1 MLSACRKSE
10 SPLRSEED
18 RKGIDAIIQRNQ
30 NIDSLLVLLDT
41 FKKENDLYGQV
52 ATYEKLGKVYRENAS
67 FENAILYHKSA
78 LEIAIQM
85 NDTLEIVK
93 ALNNQG
99 TNYRRI
105 GILIEASECHFR
117 ALHLIEKMHGRT
129 YEVKK
134 SRLVA
139 LNGIGNIYFS
149 LGNNDAAE
157 KVFRK
162 SLAGEKELDS
172 ALGQAI
178 NTANIGSIFESRGQY
193 DSAYVYFQQSLSYNQ
208 QAQSK
213 LGISLCYNYFGR
225 LHEKEGKLDE
235 ALANYRKAYD
245 IMKGD
250 SDHWHWLESCI
261 SMARV
266 LLILNNPDSAQTY
279 LAQAR
284 ETAKAINSFEHLSAI
299 YKLDYEYFLGQNDCK
314 RALESY
320 IQSHAYADSVNN
332 KESINHLQNL
342 RVKYELEKN
351 TQETNQVKQNYMN
364 EQRNKRIILVV
375 SLLILLMTCSAIVFL
390 WYALRMRSKTNR
402 TLQQVEQMRTAFFTN
417 ITHEF
422 RTPLTVI
429 LGLVEQMQKNN
440 AGKEETGDYLNSI
453 QRQGNNLLEL
463 VNQLLDMSKLMAKAD
478 RKQWY
483 RGNIVAYVRMTMD
496 CYREYASLQHINL
509 LFVPESNDIEM
520 DFVPEYFNKI
530 IRNLLSNALK
540 YTPANGIIKV
550 EMKKDKSLLRL
561 QVFNTGKEIPDEEI
575 PRLFEVFYQ
584 GSNNEKQIG
593 TGIGLPYTRQ
603 MVESMNGNIT
613 VSNEKG
619 EGVVF
624 SIYMPLKQ
632 DSAESLPWL
641 GETAVAGQ
649 VCEIKEQGMNLAEK
663 CETGDNPHP
672 SILIVEDNQDIS
684 FYIST
689 LLKGRYILNYASNG
703 KEGIDK
709 ASNCMP
715 DLILTD
721 LMMPGMDGYS
731 LCHEIRQSEI
741 LNHIPII
748 IITAKSSDTDRI
760 RGLEEGA
767 DAYLLKPFNA
777 EELLVRVEKLLE
789 QRRQLRDKYSKA
801 LQEGSDQNVEL
812 TPRDRDFLNRLTSI
826 IHSYLADKNLN
837 ADFIADKLCISRTQL
852 NRKIRAITDYTATT
866 YILQIRM
873 EKARRLLA
881 STEEPIGDIA
891 ATCGFEDTS
900 YFTRVFKQM
909 FNVTPSQY
917 RKTPKL

>member
-1 MLSACRKSE
+1 
-10 SPLRSEED
+10 
-18 RKGIDAIIQRNQ
+18 
-30 NIDSLLVLLDT
+30 
-41 FKKENDLYGQV
+41 
-52 ATYEKLGKVYRENAS
+52 
-67 FENAILYHKSA
+67 
-78 LEIAIQM
+78 
-85 NDTLEIVK
+85 
-93 ALNNQG
+93 
-99 TNYRRI
+99 
-105 GILIEASECHFR
+105 
-117 ALHLIEKMHGRT
+117 
-129 YEVKK
+129 
-134 SRLVA
+134 
-139 LNGIGNIYFS
+139 
-149 LGNNDAAE
+149 
-157 KVFRK
+157 
-162 SLAGEKELDS
+162 
-172 ALGQAI
+172 
-178 NTANIGSIFESRGQY
+178 
-193 DSAYVYFQQSLSYNQ
+193 
-208 QAQSK
+208 
-213 LGISLCYNYFGR
+213 
-225 LHEKEGKLDE
+225 
-235 ALANYRKAYD
+235 
-245 IMKGD
+245 
-250 SDHWHWLESCI
+250 
-261 SMARV
+261 
-266 LLILNNPDSAQTY
+266 
-279 LAQAR
+279 
-284 ETAKAINSFEHLSAI
+284 
-299 YKLDYEYFLGQNDCK
+299 
-314 RALESY
+314 
-320 IQSHAYADSVNN
+320 
-332 KESINHLQNL
+332 
-342 RVKYELEKN
+342 
-351 TQETNQVKQNYMN
+351 
-364 EQRNKRIILVV
+364 
-375 SLLILLMTCSAIVFL
+375 
-390 WYALRMRSKTNR
+390 
-402 TLQQVEQMRTAFFTN
+402 
-417 ITHEF
+417 
-422 RTPLTVI
+422 
-429 LGLVEQMQKNN
+429 
-440 AGKEETGDYLNSI
+440 
-453 QRQGNNLLEL
+453 
-463 VNQLLDMSKLMAKAD
+463 
-478 RKQWY
+478 
-483 RGNIVAYVRMTMD
+483 
-496 CYREYASLQHINL
+496 
-509 LFVPESNDIEM
+509 
-520 DFVPEYFNKI
+520 
-530 IRNLLSNALK
+530 
-540 YTPANGIIKV
+540 
-550 EMKKDKSLLRL
+550 MKKDKSLLRL